1 MSRFNRKNTVIGA
14 LVFIILVTI
23 ILIGVINN
31 KNKEIDDFEIYL
43 NEYKMRVENYILDE
57 NEEKYDALMEKS
69 KQVMENKDKK
79 NIDELKA
86 GLEELENKIIEN
98 NINNLKKKVD
108 DIKAIKV
115 EKEEKK
121 EEISTKLKEVEILI
135 EEKNFKKANE
145 ELDVLNKNIKD
156 ILAAIEQEEIEKML
170 DKIDILIS
178 QGKLEESK
186 LEINKLIKKNLNKKQ
201 KKVVDE
207 YNEEILKKDLNKYIL
222 SKEELLR
229 VWYSRGYSNDIDRKV
244 QHQLNLQKEL
254 KEKYNVTSPEEF
266 FDKCIINGI
275 YQNEEYVFVKDNYSP
290 TYFINDTPVYLF
302 YVQFPEVRYYTFISG
317 AAEDTGVSG
326 IYDAFYKGTL
336 YEYKDNKKI
345 KVVERP
351 VFSIDYV

>member
-1 MSRFNRKNTVIGA
+1 MLSKKNKIGIG
-14 LVFIILVTI
+14 VSTIVIILLGIVTMI
-23 ILIGVINN
+23 YFNMN
-31 KNKEIDDFEIYL
+31 SEIDSFSKYI
-43 NEYKMRVENYILDE
+43 ENYKVRAEQYILGE

-108 DIKAIKV
+108 NIKAIKV

-121 EEISTKLKEVEILI
+121 EKISTKLKEVEILI

-207 YNEEILKKDLNKYIL
+207 YNEEI
-222 SKEELLR
+222 
-229 VWYSRGYSNDIDRKV
+229 
-244 QHQLNLQKEL
+244 
-254 KEKYNVTSPEEF
+254 
-266 FDKCIINGI
+266 
-275 YQNEEYVFVKDNYSP
+275 
-290 TYFINDTPVYLF
+290 
-302 YVQFPEVRYYTFISG
+302 
-317 AAEDTGVSG
+317 
-326 IYDAFYKGTL
+326 
-336 YEYKDNKKI
+336 
-345 KVVERP
+345 
-351 VFSIDYV
+351 